1 MLTLGIHTAG
11 AACEVAVLRG
21 DETLAHVREEMK
33 RGHDQRLP
41 ILTQDALQT
50 AHVSLSEIDRFAVCV
65 GPGSFTGIRVGVAF
79 ARGLAL
85 AQGKTAFGVTSLE
98 TLCADHIPGPA
109 IALLP
114 AKQRLPDI
122 SFWAQGFETEDL
134 LEPVEL
140 GIDEIITRLSG
151 GVSILLPDDLNPE
164 ISEMLPAG
172 LNKKNVRNGADKVA
186 QFAARNMQSSPRSA
200 APVYARAPDAA
211 PPKQFPNVRHS

>member
-11 AACEVAVLRG
+11 SACEFAVFRG
-21 DETLAHVREEMK
+21 EHGLAHIREEMK

-41 ILTQDALQT
+41 MLTQDALE
-50 AHVSLSEIDRFAVCV
+50 AANIALCDIDRFAVCV

-85 AQGKTAFGVTSLE
+85 AQNKTAIGVTSLE
-98 TLCADHIPGPA
+98 ALRAEQPEGAA

-122 SFWAQGFETEDL
+122 SFWAQGFETGDL
-134 LEPVEL
+134 SEPVEL
-140 GIDEIITRLSG
+140 NIEEIITRISD
-151 GVSILLPDDLNPE
+151 GVSILLPDDLTDE
-164 ISEMLPAG
+164 IKALLPAH
-172 LNKKNVRNGADKVA
+172 LNKAIVRTGADKIA
-186 QFAARNMQSSPRSA
+186 RFAARNAKASPRSA

-211 PPKQFPNVRHS
+211 PPKKFPNVRHS